1 MCNLSKGIEEK
12 AEAKAIKAKN
22 IRIVLSMNG
31 KGFPISDI
39 AEIAEISEEEV
50 KEIIDQ
56 NKGVVL
62 V

>member
-1 MCNLSKGIEEK
+1 
-12 AEAKAIKAKN
+12 
-22 IRIVLSMNG
+22 MNG

>member
-1 MCNLSKGIEEK
+1 MWEVVTYRIKFAGM
-12 AEAKAIKAKN
+12 AICD
-22 IRIVLSMNG
+22 IPV
-31 KGFPISDI
+31 SDI